1 MDEQQK
7 PPTPQ
12 PNPAHTPATGKG
24 EEKPMTEGKEPGR
37 KDTGTTGGAE
47 RPAGKTTGQ
56 SSTGINPEKE
66 NPVDPESPHL
76 PTP

>member
-37 KDTGTTGGAE
+37 KDTGTTGQAD
-47 RPAGKTTGQ
+47 RPAGKSKGQ
-56 SSTGINPEKE
+56 ASTGINPDKE
-66 NPVDPESPHL
+66 QPVDPESPHL